1 LRIVW
6 EALYNKGMDVYRF
19 LFPDAFTQKIFSDI
33 FSVIWR
39 AFAAY
44 WWVILPPTL
53 FYIFLEQWILYWRK
67 LFLKNVVWEFL
78 ELKVPRDVLLTPK
91 AMEQIFAGL
100 QAISTT
106 PDTWQKELRDKKIP
120 FKAGKLP
127 LWVSFELLGTHSGI
141 SFFVRTPKEFR
152 PLVETQFRSQY
163 PQIQILDA
171 KDYTE
176 KFQTLP
182 SAYTNMWGTEYKL
195 GEDPVYPVKTYQFFE
210 ERVEEQR
217 LDPMAPL
224 LELLSHLQEGEEIW
238 VQMNLRGLTGPQTK
252 AWKKAAQ
259 AVIDKLMGKKT
270 APEPKNENLIIE
282 FLTGI
287 AQTINDF
294 LTSFGGIMEQAS
306 PAKKEEKKE
315 EKTPQSLMQFM
326 SPGQR
331 DRVEQ
336 MEKKLAKPVFETMIR
351 VLYHAPKT
359 VFDNKARRAAMNAFF
374 RSFNTSNLN
383 EFKGKKKDYNFFAQ
397 VLWGDNL
404 KRRDATALFTCYRN
418 RIVEPA
424 PQFRKWGE
432 FKPLSTDD
440 IMKRTLLNIEECAT
454 LYHFP
459 ISQVEASKLYRVQTK
474 TQAPPSDLPIIQ

>member
-1 LRIVW
+1 
-6 EALYNKGMDVYRF
+6 MDVYRF
-19 LFPDAFTQKIFSDI
+19 LFPDAFTQKLFGDI
-33 FSVIWR
+33 FSVVWH

-44 WWVILPPTL
+44 WWIILPPTL
-53 FYIFLEQWILYWRK
+53 FYIFLEQWISHWRK
-67 LFLKNVVWEFL
+67 VFLKSVAWELL

-91 AMEQIFAGL
+91 AMEQIFAGM
-100 QAISTT
+100 QAISIT
-106 PDTWQKELRDKKIP
+106 PDTWQEELRDKKIP
-120 FKAGKLP
+120 FQAGELP
-127 LWVSFELLGTHSGI
+127 LWVSFELCGTHGSV
-141 SFFVRTPKEFR
+141 SFFIRTPKKFR
-152 PLVETQFRSQY
+152 PLIETQFRSQY

-182 SAYTNMWGTEYKL
+182 NAYTNLWGTEYKL
-195 GEDPVYPVKTYQFFE
+195 GEDPIYPIKTYVFFE
-210 ERVEEQR
+210 ERVEERR
-217 LDPMAPL
+217 LDPIAPL

-238 VQMNLRGLTGPQTK
+238 LQINLRGLTIPQTK

-259 AVIDKLMGKKT
+259 EVIDKLIGKKA
-270 APEPKNENLIIE
+270 APESKNENLIVE
-282 FLTGI
+282 VLAGM
-287 AQTINDF
+287 AQTIKEY
-294 LTSFGGIMEQAS
+294 LASFGNMMESAT
-306 PAKKEEKKE
+306 PAKKEEKKD
-315 EKTPQSLMQFM
+315 EKVPESLVQFM
-326 SPGQR
+326 SPGQK
-331 DRVEQ
+331 DRAEQ

-359 VFDNKARRAAMNAFF
+359 VFDFKARSAAMHAFF

-383 EFKGKKKDYNFFAQ
+383 EFKGKKKDYNFFSQ

-404 KRRDATALFTCYRN
+404 KRRDAMALFTCYRN
-418 RIVEPA
+418 RIMEPA

-440 IMKRTLLNIEECAT
+440 IMKRTLLNIEELAT

-474 TQAPPSDLPIIQ
+474 TQAPPMDLPIIQ

>member
-1 LRIVW
+1 
-6 EALYNKGMDVYRF
+6 
-19 LFPDAFTQKIFSDI
+19 
-33 FSVIWR
+33 
-39 AFAAY
+39 
-44 WWVILPPTL
+44 
-53 FYIFLEQWILYWRK
+53 
-67 LFLKNVVWEFL
+67 
-78 ELKVPRDVLLTPK
+78 
-91 AMEQIFAGL
+91 
-100 QAISTT
+100 
-106 PDTWQKELRDKKIP
+106 
-120 FKAGKLP
+120 
-127 LWVSFELLGTHSGI
+127 
-141 SFFVRTPKEFR
+141 
-152 PLVETQFRSQY
+152 
-163 PQIQILDA
+163 
-171 KDYTE
+171 
-176 KFQTLP
+176 
-182 SAYTNMWGTEYKL
+182 
-195 GEDPVYPVKTYQFFE
+195 
-210 ERVEEQR
+210 
-217 LDPMAPL
+217 
-224 LELLSHLQEGEEIW
+224 
-238 VQMNLRGLTGPQTK
+238 
-252 AWKKAAQ
+252 
-259 AVIDKLMGKKT
+259 
-270 APEPKNENLIIE
+270 
-282 FLTGI
+282 
-287 AQTINDF
+287 
-294 LTSFGGIMEQAS
+294 MEQAS

-359 VFDNKARRAAMNAFF
+359 VFDDKARRAAMNAFF